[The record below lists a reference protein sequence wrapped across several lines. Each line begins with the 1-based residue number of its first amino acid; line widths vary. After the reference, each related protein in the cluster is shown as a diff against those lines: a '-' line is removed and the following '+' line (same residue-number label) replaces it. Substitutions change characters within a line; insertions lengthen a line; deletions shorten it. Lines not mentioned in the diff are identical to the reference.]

1 MNEFNPN
8 IKPIE
13 TKYNGYKFRSRLEA
27 RWAVFFDSTGIIY
40 QYEPEGFDLGRYGWY
55 LPDFYLPQ
63 YNAYVEIK
71 PLYLDQ
77 DKWNADRQQIMDKCE
92 ILFAKTD
99 RWTLLCFGDPLDNRM
114 YLYSEERDDD
124 GGGPLESPCAFSS
137 SAMNDEPPAIYV
149 ELHRDDMWLCTQSG
163 KPLESEYVLPLSQST
178 YEYVLNIDTG
188 EYFTVGSAC
197 ISSDIAASLVTLKSK
212 VFNARYLARQ
222 IQFDHGFQYQKT
234 PVPRIRN
241 SIISNH
247 YIGRVED

>member
-77 DKWNADRQQIMDKCE
+77 DEWNPDRRQIVNKCTS
-92 ILFAKTD
+92 LFYETN
-99 RWTLLCFGDPLDNRM
+99 RWILLCFGDPLDNRM
-114 YLYSEERDDD
+114 YLYSEFRNDE
-124 GGGPLESPCAFSS
+124 GGGLRENPCVFDSY
-137 SAMNDEPPAIYV
+137 AMNDDPPTLLVQVRAS
-149 ELHRDDMWLCTQSG
+149 DMRLCTQRG

-178 YEYVLNIDTG
+178 YEKALNNNTG
-188 EYFTVGSAC
+188 EYITVGS
-197 ISSDIAASLVTLKSK
+197 ISSDNIVSDVTFGSK
-212 VFNARYLARQ
+212 VFNAKSQARQ
-222 IQFDHGFQYQKT
+222 TQFEHSFQYQKT